1 MRARPLSVFGVLSGG
16 DSLVGRVAYHYV
28 EPAPVFSVEQ
38 QSRVYPRGRRVG
50 FEQGMVGE
58 GRGFRVGH
66 AGAQRVLEAL
76 SRLRVFRAKA
86 RLRRL
91 FVRVRP
97 SGEYGG
103 ALRERSGYEPG
114 GVLQSA
120 GGGGTPAQIRN
131 GGERVRAHYLRLQIG
146 QRQPRGS
153 ALLGGDDGDE
163 QSQARYLNRH
173 RVDVLREY
181 PLGDDVAGQ
190 APVGVVPSQFL
201 KRGPNGVHGH

>member
-1 MRARPLSVFGVLSGG
+1 
-16 DSLVGRVAYHYV
+16 
-28 EPAPVFSVEQ
+28 
-38 QSRVYPRGRRVG
+38 
-50 FEQGMVGE
+50 MVGE
-58 GRGFRVGH
+58 SRGLRVGD
-66 AGAQRVLEAL
+66 AGAQRVLE
-76 SRLRVFRAKA
+76 SRSRPRVFRAKA

-103 ALRERSGYEPG
+103 ALRKRPRDEPG

-146 QRQPRGS
+146 ERQPRGN

-181 PLGDDVAGQ
+181 LLGDDVAGQ
-190 APVGVVPSQFL
+190 APVGVAPSQL
-201 KRGPNGVHGH
+201 LQRGPNGVHGH